1 MRRFTNFKLGGV
13 VLTLLFLLCVSGNS
27 WGQALTA
34 EQSVFTAVEADNL
47 DGDTNV
53 SYTTAKGGG
62 TSNPAINRGEI
73 RLYQAASGKEY
84 GGTITISV
92 ADGFELEAVTIGSSM
107 GTSVAYTL
115 DDATE
120 KSATEAL
127 GADATMTVPAT
138 GSKSITFYC
147 MGTKSNARL
156 YVNYLKVEYKA
167 LYTNKVL
174 NPSLS
179 PADGTVFNSNES
191 LTVTATCATDGATIY
206 YTTDGTIP
214 TSASSVFPENGLTI
228 NETTT
233 VKAMA
238 AMADG
243 SLENSDVVEATY
255 TKLDGILYSYEF
267 SSAVIKGE
275 GVTSLDGIDWNLDCT
290 WQGGTA
296 DFNNYM
302 DGRGQQ
308 FGISSNPMAT
318 LSLSTDGIVGSIKS
332 IKVATSGASD
342 VEATFQVH
350 VGGVPYGETVNLTS
364 TSTEYEF
371 TGNASGKIEFL
382 WNNSSKKALYIRKI
396 EVLYEEGEA
405 TQVSAPVFTP
415 ASGTTFTDKLT
426 VTAACATDGATIYY
440 TTDGNDPTTS
450 SRVFPAE
457 GLVIDATTTV
467 KAMAAD
473 GTLENSEVVEAT
485 YKKVRDITNTPETA
499 YTVAEAQ
506 DLIQAGE
513 GLEPSVYVKGLITK
527 IDEVEVEKYGN
538 ATYYINDTETEEGQL
553 QVFRGYYLDGEKF
566 TDKNQILV
574 GDEVVV
580 YGQLTLFGND
590 TPEIIDSY
598 IHSLVTKG
606 KPSPTFAW
614 SAASYSVD
622 INDAAGA
629 SYPTLTNNSDG
640 TVSYESSDTEVA
652 TIDAS
657 TGAITLVAA
666 GSTTITANV
675 TATANYSAASASYT
689 LTVVDASALG
699 EAVAFVAEK
708 DGVYYAMLNTIS
720 SDKLNASK
728 ATVFK
733 GSVVTERKDLCGWYV
748 DAEAGT
754 IKDINGEYVAYG
766 GSGTQVKLQSNSY
779 KWVYEDELWK
789 CGDNTRAMAMNADAT
804 GFGAYV
810 LSGVGSTYPA
820 AVTMPIVN
828 GYHRDVTSG
837 NYGTICLPYAVSA
850 GDYDGVEFF
859 SVAGKVME
867 NGEATAIVLNE
878 ETELEAGKPYVFSA
892 TTDKLIAIYSG
903 EAAAKEVEGNGL
915 VGSFEGTDVTEG
927 MYLLK
932 DNTVKKVGS
941 AGGHIAENR
950 AYFDLSQMSEY
961 TEAVGVNQRLIS
973 LGGNDGDGTTGVDGI
988 EAEGNALVDV
998 YTIGG
1003 VQVRSQV
1010 AASEATDGLAKGI
1023 YIVNGKKV
1031 VVK

>member
-1 MRRFTNFKLGGV
+1 MTFVIGSPASNCYYKLIFDCLAAEKNGV
-13 VLTLLFLLCVSGNS
+13 V
-27 WGQALTA
+27 Q
-34 EQSVFTAVEADNL
+34 
-47 DGDTNV
+47 
-53 SYTTAKGGG
+53 
-62 TSNPAINRGEI
+62 
-73 RLYQAASGKEY
+73 
-84 GGTITISV
+84 IS
-92 ADGFELEAVTIGSSM
+92 
-107 GTSVAYTL
+107 
-115 DDATE
+115 
-120 KSATEAL
+120 
-127 GADATMTVPAT
+127 
-138 GSKSITFYC
+138 
-147 MGTKSNARL
+147 
-156 YVNYLKVEYKA
+156 KV
-167 LYTNKVL
+167 
-174 NPSLS
+174 
-179 PADGTVFNSNES
+179 
-191 LTVTATCATDGATIY
+191 IY
-206 YTTDGTIP
+206 Y
-214 TSASSVFPENGLTI
+214 A
-228 NETTT
+228 
-233 VKAMA
+233 
-238 AMADG
+238 
-243 SLENSDVVEATY
+243 
-255 TKLDGILYSYEF
+255 
-267 SSAVIKGE
+267 
-275 GVTSLDGIDWNLDCT
+275 
-290 WQGGTA
+290 
-296 DFNNYM
+296 
-302 DGRGQQ
+302 
-308 FGISSNPMAT
+308 
-318 LSLSTDGIVGSIKS
+318 
-332 IKVATSGASD
+332 
-342 VEATFQVH
+342 
-350 VGGVPYGETVNLTS
+350 
-364 TSTEYEF
+364 
-371 TGNASGKIEFL
+371 
-382 WNNSSKKALYIRKI
+382 
-396 EVLYEEGEA
+396 EGEA

-426 VTAACATDGATIYY
+426 VTASCTTDGATIYY

-450 SRVFPAE
+450 SQVFPAE
-457 GLVIDATTTV
+457 GLTIDATTTI

-580 YGQLTLFGND
+580 YGRLSVYNTTHQIAAGSS
-590 TPEIIDSY
+590 IY
-598 IHSLVTKG
+598 SLSRAGAVV
-606 KPSPTFAW
+606 PDFAW
-614 SAASYSVD
+614 SVASYSVD
-622 INDAAGA
+622 INNAAGA
-629 SYPTLTNNSDG
+629 SYPTLTNTSDG
-640 TVSYESSDTEVA
+640 TVAYESSNTEVA

-657 TGAITLVAA
+657 TGAITLVAV

-675 TATANYSAASASYT
+675 AATDKYSAASASYT

-699 EAVAFVAEK
+699 EAVALVAEK
-708 DGVYYAMLNTIS
+708 DGLYYAMLNTS
-720 SDKLNASK
+720 YNSDDKLDADV

-733 GSVVTERKDLCGWYV
+733 GCVVTERKDVCGWYV
-748 DAEAGT
+748 DDEAGT
-754 IKDINGEYVAYG
+754 IKNLNGEYVAH
-766 GSGTQVKLQSNSY
+766 GSGSTDLKVQSNSF
-779 KWVYEDELWK
+779 KWTYADGMWQCTVSNKQRAIGLNQSTTDENK
-789 CGDNTRAMAMNADAT
+789 KF
-804 GFGAYV
+804 FGTY
-810 LSGVGSTYPA
+810 LLTDMEQGKYPA
-820 AVTMPIVN
+820 PVVMPIVN

-859 SVAGKVME
+859 SVAGKVTE

-878 ETELEAGKPYVFSA
+878 ETQLEAGKPYVFSA
-892 TTDKLIAIYSG
+892 TSDQLIAVYSG
-903 EAAAKEVEGNGL
+903 EAAAEEVEGNGL

-941 AGGHIAENR
+941 AGGHIAENL

-961 TEAVGVNQRLIS
+961 TQEVGANQRLIS

>member
-13 VLTLLFLLCVSGNS
+13 VLTLLFLLCASGNA
-27 WGQALTA
+27 WGQEVRDELTA
-34 EQSVFTAVEADNL
+34 DVLGLKSSYDDFTA
-47 DGDTNV
+47 
-53 SYTTAKGGG
+53 
-62 TSNPAINRGEI
+62 
-73 RLYQAASGKEY
+73 
-84 GGTITISV
+84 
-92 ADGFELEAVTIGSSM
+92 
-107 GTSVAYTL
+107 
-115 DDATE
+115 
-120 KSATEAL
+120 
-127 GADATMTVPAT
+127 T
-138 GSKSITFYC
+138 G
-147 MGTKSNARL
+147 
-156 YVNYLKVEYKA
+156 
-167 LYTNKVL
+167 
-174 NPSLS
+174 
-179 PADGTVFNSNES
+179 
-191 LTVTATCATDGATIY
+191 
-206 YTTDGTIP
+206 
-214 TSASSVFPENGLTI
+214 
-228 NETTT
+228 
-233 VKAMA
+233 
-238 AMADG
+238 
-243 SLENSDVVEATY
+243 
-255 TKLDGILYSYEF
+255 
-267 SSAVIKGE
+267 
-275 GVTSLDGIDWNLDCT
+275 
-290 WQGGTA
+290 
-296 DFNNYM
+296 
-302 DGRGQQ
+302 
-308 FGISSNPMAT
+308 
-318 LSLSTDGIVGSIKS
+318 
-332 IKVATSGASD
+332 TSGAGYAGNAMKATGGEEAGAIQMRSKGNSGIVVTSPGGTRVKSII
-342 VEATFQVH
+342 VEWNS
-350 VGGVPYGETVNLTS
+350 GTS
-364 TSTEYEF
+364 TSRELDVYGKNSAYSAATDLYGNTGKQGDDLGSIPCGTTTFEVTGEYKYI
-371 TGNASGKIEFL
+371 GLRSNDG
-382 WNNSSKKALYIRKI
+382 ALYLDKLTIVW
-396 EVLYEEGEA
+396 ETGEA

-426 VTAACATDGATIYY
+426 VTASCTTDGATIYY

-450 SRVFPAE
+450 SQVFPAE

-580 YGQLTLFGND
+580 YGRLSVYNTTHQIAAGSS
-590 TPEIIDSY
+590 IY
-598 IHSLVTKG
+598 SLSRAGAVV
-606 KPSPTFAW
+606 PDFAW
-614 SAASYSVD
+614 SVASYSVD
-622 INDAAGA
+622 INNAAGA
-629 SYPTLTNNSDG
+629 SYPTLTNTSDG
-640 TVSYESSDTEVA
+640 TVAYESSNTEVA

-657 TGAITLVAA
+657 TGAITLVAV

-675 TATANYSAASASYT
+675 AATDKYSAASASYT

-699 EAVAFVAEK
+699 EAVALVAEK
-708 DGVYYAMLNTIS
+708 DGLYYAMLNTS
-720 SDKLNASK
+720 YNSDDKLDADV

-733 GSVVTERKDLCGWYV
+733 GCVVTERKDVCGWYV
-748 DAEAGT
+748 DDEAGT
-754 IKDINGEYVAYG
+754 IKNLNGEYVAH
-766 GSGTQVKLQSNSY
+766 GSGSTDLKVQSNSF
-779 KWVYEDELWK
+779 KWTYADGMWQCTVSNKQRAIGLNQSTTDENK
-789 CGDNTRAMAMNADAT
+789 KF
-804 GFGAYV
+804 FGTY
-810 LSGVGSTYPA
+810 LLTDMEQGKYPA
-820 AVTMPIVN
+820 PVVMPIVN

-859 SVAGKVME
+859 SVAGKVTE

-878 ETELEAGKPYVFSA
+878 ETQLEAGRPYVFSA
-892 TTDKLIAIYSG
+892 TSDQLIAVYSG
-903 EAAAKEVEGNGL
+903 EAAAEEVEGNGL

-941 AGGHIAENR
+941 AGGHIAENL

-961 TEAVGVNQRLIS
+961 TQEVGANQRLIS

>member
-13 VLTLLFLLCVSGNS
+13 VLTLLFLLCASGNA
-27 WGQALTA
+27 WGQEVRDELTA
-34 EQSVFTAVEADNL
+34 DVLGLKSSYGDFTAP
-47 DGDTNV
+47 G
-53 SYTTAKGGG
+53 
-62 TSNPAINRGEI
+62 
-73 RLYQAASGKEY
+73 
-84 GGTITISV
+84 
-92 ADGFELEAVTIGSSM
+92 
-107 GTSVAYTL
+107 
-115 DDATE
+115 
-120 KSATEAL
+120 
-127 GADATMTVPAT
+127 
-138 GSKSITFYC
+138 
-147 MGTKSNARL
+147 
-156 YVNYLKVEYKA
+156 
-167 LYTNKVL
+167 
-174 NPSLS
+174 
-179 PADGTVFNSNES
+179 
-191 LTVTATCATDGATIY
+191 
-206 YTTDGTIP
+206 
-214 TSASSVFPENGLTI
+214 
-228 NETTT
+228 
-233 VKAMA
+233 
-238 AMADG
+238 
-243 SLENSDVVEATY
+243 
-255 TKLDGILYSYEF
+255 
-267 SSAVIKGE
+267 
-275 GVTSLDGIDWNLDCT
+275 
-290 WQGGTA
+290 
-296 DFNNYM
+296 
-302 DGRGQQ
+302 
-308 FGISSNPMAT
+308 
-318 LSLSTDGIVGSIKS
+318 
-332 IKVATSGASD
+332 TSGA
-342 VEATFQVH
+342 VYA
-350 VGGVPYGETVNLTS
+350 
-364 TSTEYEF
+364 
-371 TGNASGKIEFL
+371 GNAMK
-382 WNNSSKKALYIRKI
+382 SSKDAIQMRSKESNSGIVVTSPGGTRVKSIIVEWNSETSSSRELDVYGKNSAYSAATDLYGNTGKQGDDLGSIPCGTTTFEVTGEYKYIGLRSNDGALYLDKLTIVW
-396 EVLYEEGEA
+396 ETGEA

-450 SRVFPAE
+450 SQVFPAE

-499 YTVAEAQ
+499 YTVTEAQ

-513 GLEPSVYVKGLITK
+513 GLETSVYVKGLITK

-652 TIDAS
+652 TIDAA
-657 TGAITLVAA
+657 TGEITLVAA

-675 TATANYSAASASYT
+675 TATDNYSAASASYT

-708 DGVYYAMLNTIS
+708 DGVYYAM
-720 SDKLNASK
+720 A
-728 ATVFK
+728 ARQ
-733 GSVVTERKDLCGWYV
+733 GSANNSMDAVPVTMWKSQVVNIEGSNLLWYV
-748 DAEAGT
+748 DENAGT
-754 IKDINGEYVAYG
+754 IQAVD
-766 GSGTQVKLQSNSY
+766 GTYLT
-779 KWVYEDELWK
+779 
-789 CGDNTRAMAMNADAT
+789 GDNGGTELNLREDACVWTWSADE
-804 GFGAYV
+804 GCWYIPKGDKSNDRSFILSV
-810 LSGVGSTYPA
+810 LSEGDAIFKNYAFSNKGTGSYGDTYA
-820 AVTMPIVN
+820 AAMPIVD
-828 GYHRDVTSG
+828 GYTRDITSG

-867 NGEATAIVLNE
+867 DGEATAIVLNE

-903 EAAAKEVEGNGL
+903 EAASAEVDGNGL
-915 VGSFEGTDVTEG
+915 VGSFSGTTVNEG
-927 MYLLK
+927 MYLLT
-932 DNTVKKVGS
+932 DNTVKLLGE
-941 AGGHIAENR
+941 AGGSIEANR
-950 AYFDLSQMSEY
+950 AYFDLSRMSEY

-973 LGGNDGDGTTGVDGI
+973 LGGSNDDGTTGVEGI
-988 EAEGNALVDV
+988 AAEEDALVDV

-1003 VQVRSQV
+1003 VMVRSQV
-1010 AASEATDGLAKGI
+1010 AASGATDGLAKGL
-1023 YIVNGKKV
+1023 YIVGGKKV